1 MKQFYFLILLLSFQ
15 ISNLQFAYAQ
25 PDRWQQHVKYNMDI
39 NMDVNTNRFSGKQKL
54 EYTNNSPDTLYRVFY
69 HLFWN
74 AFQPNSMMDQH
85 SREWGKAAT
94 GKNPGWDPRVADRI
108 LNLKPEE
115 IGYEK

>member
-25 PDRWQQHVKYNMDI
+25 PDRWQQHVKYTMDI
-39 NMDVNTNRFSGKQKL
+39 NMDVNANRFSGKQKL

-74 AFQPNSMMDQH
+74 AFQPNSMMDTR
-85 SREWGKAAT
+85 SRELGKIT
-94 GKNPGWDPRVADRI
+94 TFRRPDWDNR
-108 LNLKPEE
+108 
-115 IGYEK
+115 